1 VINQRSIGVDPY
13 SLSAVRLTMMRGS
26 LEVATGSGVL
36 WQTEKTVCLV
46 TAWHCLTG
54 THPTTRQSLSPTGAR
69 PDKVKMTFVASSA
82 AQTWEMVHDLYTQDD
97 ATPSW
102 VIHRLGSDAIDVAVL
117 PLALP
122 LPPEVISHAINKL
135 PQTSDLAVRV
145 GSDLFILG
153 FPRNLHRLNL
163 PIWKRASLA
172 IDPAALLDE
181 PDGRHLL
188 VDTATREGI
197 SGGVVVARYA
207 TAYPSLSGA
216 GTLGG
221 GPFTKVVGIYSGRI
235 GSQDQLDAQIGI
247 VWPIRYVEEII
258 ANGIPDRFV

>member
-1 VINQRSIGVDPY
+1 MERKTIGVDPY
-13 SLSAVRLTMMRGS
+13 SLSAVRLTMMRNDA
-26 LEVATGSGVL
+26 EVATGSGVL
-36 WQTEKTVCLV
+36 WRFGGGVALV

-54 THPTTRQSLSPTGAR
+54 THPTTRQSLSPTGVR
-69 PDKVKMTFVASSA
+69 PDQVRITVVSTSA
-82 AQTWEMVHDLYTQDD
+82 AETREIVHNLYTTDD
-97 ATPSW
+97 GTPGW
-102 VIHRLGSDAIDVAVL
+102 VIHPLGSEAIDVAVL
-117 PLALP
+117 PLGVP
-122 LPPEVISHAINKL
+122 LPPEVISHPINDLK
-135 PQTSDLAVRV
+135 QTDDMAVTV

-197 SGGVVVARYA
+197 SGGVVIARYA
-207 TAYPSLSGA
+207 TTYPSIRGSSTMGE
-216 GTLGG
+216 
-221 GPFTKVVGIYSGRI
+221 GPFTKIVGIYSGRV
-235 GSQDQLDAQIGI
+235 GSNDQFAAQVGI

-258 ANGIPDRFV
+258 ANGIHDPFV